1 MASAPTQIAE
11 GVHRLGDD
19 LVNLYLVEDG
29 GRLTLVDAGLPAHRS
44 QLESYLPT
52 IGRTLADVEAV
63 ILTHAHIDHVGIADG
78 VRRDAGA
85 PVYVHEA
92 DANLA
97 RTGKNHKRDGSLL
110 PYLRHPA
117 TWKLLS
123 MMVRSGGARP
133 TKIAEVQ
140 TFGSEAGTLDV
151 PGSPRVIPTPGH
163 SPGHVAFHLPERGVL
178 FVGDALC
185 TYNPLTGRR
194 GPQVMPKAFA
204 LSSAQE
210 LEALSALEPL
220 EASLLLPGHG
230 DPWTDGPAAAVA
242 RAREVGVT

>member
-19 LVNLYLVEDG
+19 LVNFYLVEEG
-29 GRLTLVDAGLPAHRS
+29 GGLTVIDAGIPSHRS

-52 IGRTLADVEAV
+52 IGRTLADIQAV
-63 ILTHAHIDHVGIADG
+63 VLTHAHIDHVGIADG

-85 PVYVHEA
+85 PVLVPEA
-92 DANLA
+92 DANIA
-97 RTGKNHKRDGSLL
+97 RTGTNHKREGSLL

-117 TWKLLS
+117 AWRTILALS
-123 MMVRSGGARP
+123 RGGAVKYP
-133 TKIAEVQ
+133 KIAEVQ
-140 TFGSEAGTLDV
+140 TFGFDAGTLEV
-151 PGSPRVIPTPGH
+151 PGHPRVIPTPGH
-163 SPGHVAFHLPERGVL
+163 SPGHVSFHLPERGVL
-178 FVGDALC
+178 FAGDAIA
-185 TYNPLTGRR
+185 TYGPLTGTR
-194 GPQVMPKAFA
+194 GPQILPKAFA

-210 LEALSALEPL
+210 LESLAALEPI

-230 DPWTDGPAAAVA
+230 EPWTEGPAAAVA

>member
-52 IGRTLADVEAV
+52 IGRTLVDVEAV

-85 PVYVHEA
+85 TVHVHEA
-92 DANLA
+92 DADLA
-97 RTGKNHKRDGSLL
+97 RTGKNHKRDGSML

-117 TWKLLS
+117 MWKLLA
-123 MMVRSGGARP
+123 MMVRSGGAKP
-133 TKIAEVQ
+133 AKIAGGRRSV
-140 TFGSEAGTLDV
+140 
-151 PGSPRVIPTPGH
+151 PTPGR
-163 SPGHVAFHLPERGVL
+163 ST
-178 FVGDALC
+178 C
-185 TYNPLTGRR
+185 
-194 GPQVMPKAFA
+194 
-204 LSSAQE
+204 
-210 LEALSALEPL
+210 
-220 EASLLLPGHG
+220 
-230 DPWTDGPAAAVA
+230 PAA
-242 RAREVGVT
+242 RA

>member
-1 MASAPTQIAE
+1 MASAPTQIAD

-19 LVNLYLVEDG
+19 LVNFYLVDDG
-29 GRLTLVDAGLPAHRS
+29 GRLTIVDAGLPAHRS

-63 ILTHAHIDHVGIADG
+63 ILTHAHMDHVGIADG

-110 PYLRHPA
+110 PYLRYPA
-117 TWKLLS
+117 TWKLLA
-123 MMVRSGGARP
+123 MFVRAGAAKP
-133 TKIAEVQ
+133 PKIAEVT
-140 TFGSEAGTLDV
+140 TFGSDAGTLEV
-151 PGSPRVIPTPGH
+151 PGRPRVIPTPGH

-178 FVGDALC
+178 FAGDAMC
-185 TYNPLTGRR
+185 TYNPMTGRR

-204 LSSAQE
+204 LSAAQE
-210 LEALSALEPL
+210 LESLSALEQL

-230 DPWTDGPAAAVA
+230 EPWTDGPAAAVA
-242 RAREVGVT
+242 RAREVGET